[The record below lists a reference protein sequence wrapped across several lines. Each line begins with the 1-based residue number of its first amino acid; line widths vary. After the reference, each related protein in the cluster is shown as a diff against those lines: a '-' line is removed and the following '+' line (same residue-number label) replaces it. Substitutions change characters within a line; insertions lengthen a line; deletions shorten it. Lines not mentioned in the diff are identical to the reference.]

1 MPAERPTVRTAIVLQ
16 GGGALGAYE
25 LGVLQALYETRPGFR
40 PAVVAG
46 TSIGAITAAVLGGA
60 RGDPIA
66 TLKRLWREKL
76 ALPGLGPLGFACPPQ
91 FERTLSVFGNP
102 GMYRPRTDHL
112 YAPWLRTS
120 IYDTTPLRTTLSELV
135 DLDKLNDGTTRVIFG
150 AIDVETAESRFFD
163 SHNERLTF
171 DHVVASG
178 SLPPGF
184 PMTEVLDPD
193 RSGQPHW
200 YWDGGLFTNTPLSP
214 AINGLEQSGAGDS
227 AAQRELIVVELFP
240 MEGTIPG
247 SMPDVFERMVELQ
260 YASRLKLDRR
270 FFDKV
275 DQMVNLI
282 DRIEAE
288 LPPDSPIRQD
298 PSYLQLRRSRKIDR
312 FMVVTAKLGSELRS
326 ASDFSRASIEARIEA
341 GHRDALDQGIAG
353 PARTEVQPA
362 ATAARRQ
369 TAVASRQR
377 S

>member
-1 MPAERPTVRTAIVLQ
+1 MAAERPTVRTAIVLQ

-60 RGDPIA
+60 RGEPIA

-76 ALPGLGPLGFACPPQ
+76 ALPGLGPLGFACPPE
-91 FERTLSVFGNP
+91 FERSLSIFGNP
-102 GMYRPRTDHL
+102 GMYQPRTDHL

-120 IYDTTPLRTTLSELV
+120 FYDTTPLRTTLSELV
-135 DLDKLNDGTTRVIFG
+135 DLDRLNDGSTRVVFG

-163 SHNERLTF
+163 SHDQRLTF

-178 SLPPGF
+178 SLPPAF
-184 PMTEVLDPD
+184 PMTEVLDPG
-193 RSGQPHW
+193 RPGEPHW

-214 AINGLEQSGAGDS
+214 AIHGLEQCDGGDP
-227 AAQRELIVVELFP
+227 AVQRELIVVELFP

-247 SMPDVFERMVELQ
+247 NMPDVYERMVELQ

-270 FFDKV
+270 FFDRV
-275 DQMVNLI
+275 DQMVGLL

-298 PSYLQLRRSRKIDR
+298 PNYVQLRSSRKIDR
-312 FMVVTAKLGSELRS
+312 FRVVTARLGSELRS

-341 GHRDALDQGIAG
+341 GYHDALDQGIAEPG
-353 PARTEVQPA
+353 GTEARRA
-362 ATAARRQ
+362 AMAAPRRTAA
-369 TAVASRQR
+369 ASRQR
-377 S
+377 A

>member
-1 MPAERPTVRTAIVLQ
+1 
-16 GGGALGAYE
+16 
-25 LGVLQALYETRPGFR
+25 
-40 PAVVAG
+40 VVAG

-66 TLKRLWREKL
+66 ALKRLWREKL
-76 ALPGLGPLGFACPPQ
+76 ALPGLGPFGFACPPE
-91 FERTLSVFGNP
+91 FERALSVLGNP
-102 GMYRPRTDHL
+102 GMYLPRTDHL

-120 IYDTTPLRTTLSELV
+120 FYDTTPLRTTLSELV
-135 DLDKLNDGTTRVIFG
+135 DLDKLNDGNTRVIFG
-150 AIDVETAESRFFD
+150 AIDVETAESKFFD

-193 RSGQPHW
+193 RQGEPHW

-214 AINGLEQSGAGDS
+214 AINGLEQSEAGDP

-247 SMPDVFERMVELQ
+247 NMPDVFERMVELQ

-341 GHRDALDQGIAG
+341 GYHDALDQGIAG
-353 PARTEVQPA
+353 PARTEVQSA
-362 ATAARRQ
+362 AMVGRRQ
-369 TAVASRQR
+369 AAVLSRQQP
-377 S
+377 

>member
-1 MPAERPTVRTAIVLQ
+1 MPPERPAVRTAIVLQ

-60 RGDPIA
+60 RSDPIA
-66 TLKRLWREKL
+66 TLQRLWREKL
-76 ALPGLGPLGFACPPQ
+76 ALPGLGLFGLACPPQ
-91 FERTLSVFGNP
+91 FERSLAVLGNP
-102 GMYRPRTDHL
+102 GMYRLRTDHL

-120 IYDTTPLRTTLSELV
+120 IYDTTPLRDTLSELV
-135 DLDKLNDGTTRVIFG
+135 DLDRLNDGTTRVIFG

-163 SHNERLTF
+163 SHDERLTF

-184 PMTEVLDPD
+184 STTEVANPD
-193 RSGQPHW
+193 RPGDRHS

-214 AINGLEQSGAGDS
+214 AINGLEQTGADD

-240 MEGTIPG
+240 MEGTVPG
-247 SMPDVFERMVELQ
+247 SMPDVFERMVQLQ

-275 DQMVNLI
+275 DQMVNLL
-282 DRIEAE
+282 DRIDAE

-312 FMVVTAKLGSELRS
+312 FMVVTARLGSDLRN

-341 GHRDALDQGIAG
+341 GYRDALDQGIAG

-362 ATAARRQ
+362 AVAARRQ
-369 TAVASRQR
+369 VAVPSR